1 MPQTKAQQDLAL
13 ALRLVQEVKDGH
25 DEKARKIYGGL
36 CHKFPILVRT
46 CGLCQALAFSS
57 DKSTVK
63 EGQQPTSQNIAH
75 GFLLAHVAQLLET
88 PGGDPLALV
97 RGESTTGYMLHTRR
111 VLAAWIYFKRF
122 AVSILKVNDSQ
133 AVQEELTD
141 AS

>member
-13 ALRLVQEVKDGH
+13 AQRLVQEVKGNR
-25 DEKARKIYGGL
+25 DENARKIYGGL

-75 GFLLAHVAQLLET
+75 RFLLAHVAELLGM
-88 PGGDPLALV
+88 PGRDPLAIV
-97 RGESTTGYMLHTRR
+97 RDETAADYMLHTRR
-111 VLAAWIYFKRF
+111 VLAAWTYFKRF